1 MVKSILQRN
10 KACYVCGTTLNL
22 HLHHIYYGTANRKL
36 SDEDGCVVYLC
47 QRHHTGAAGVHTN
60 RKIDLTL
67 KTKCELAWLK
77 EYDKT
82 IEDFIER
89 YGRNYL

>member
-1 MVKSILQRN
+1 MIKSILQRN
-10 KACYVCGTTLNL
+10 EVCYRCGTTLNL
-22 HLHHIYYGTANRKL
+22 EVHHIFYGTANRKL

-47 QRHHTGAAGVHTN
+47 QRHHTGAAGVHNN

-67 KTKCELAWLK
+67 KARCQIEWQKQNN
-77 EYDKT
+77 KT
-82 IEDFIER
+82 VEDFIER